1 LRLIRH
7 SMVRFALLLVASCV
21 AAASALLSS
30 SIAQCHRA
38 PRQLGRRVP
47 VVARSTK
54 EDGKGEAMDLDLN
67 QMQEMFDAAAADDAP
82 PAPAKPEI
90 NSGLDAMKLS
100 VTDPKAWLSA
110 RKDYDA
116 KMAEDF
122 DAEEGGLTRADAFK
136 YAAVL
141 IGSSLAGRVFRGM
154 KEDAAT
160 AEGTMVVN

>member
-1 LRLIRH
+1 MR
-7 SMVRFALLLVASCV
+7 SLLL
-21 AAASALLSS
+21 
-30 SIAQCHRA
+30 
-38 PRQLGRRVP
+38 RQ
-47 VVARSTK
+47 
-54 EDGKGEAMDLDLN
+54 
-67 QMQEMFDAAAADDAP
+67 
-82 PAPAKPEI
+82 
-90 NSGLDAMKLS
+90 AMKLS

-122 DAEEGGLTRADAFK
+122 DAEEGALTRADAFK

-160 AEGTMVVN
+160 AEDTMVVN

>member
-1 LRLIRH
+1 
-7 SMVRFALLLVASCV
+7 
-21 AAASALLSS
+21 
-30 SIAQCHRA
+30 
-38 PRQLGRRVP
+38 
-47 VVARSTK
+47 
-54 EDGKGEAMDLDLN
+54 
-67 QMQEMFDAAAADDAP
+67 
-82 PAPAKPEI
+82 
-90 NSGLDAMKLS
+90 MKLS

-122 DAEEGGLTRADAFK
+122 DAEEGALTRADAFK

-160 AEGTMVVN
+160 AEDTMVVN